1 MAQKAGQF
9 EAELLALLP
18 RLRRFCFALTGARHD
33 ADDLMQATVE
43 RVLAKPAPPGAH
55 MEKWTFRV
63 CKNIWI
69 DEIRAR
75 KIRAAANIEDEP
87 DASVT
92 DGESEMAS
100 RLTLAQV
107 NAAMAQLP
115 HDHRAVIALVAMEG
129 CSYKAASEVLG
140 IPVGTVMSR
149 LSRARRALADI
160 LDAGGAARPSLKVA
174 QTGN

>member
-1 MAQKAGQF
+1 MAQKDGQF
-9 EAELLALLP
+9 EAELLELLP

-43 RVLAKPAPPGAH
+43 RVLAKPAPSGAH
-55 MEKWTFRV
+55 MQKWTFRV

-75 KIRAAANIEDEP
+75 RVRASRNIEDEP
-87 DASVT
+87 YASVT
-92 DGESEMAS
+92 DGERETMS
-100 RLTLAQV
+100 RLTLARV

-115 HDHRAVIALVAMEG
+115 DDYRAVIALVAMDG
-129 CSYKAASEVLG
+129 CSYKAASEVLK

-160 LDAGGAARPSLKVA
+160 LDAGRAARPSPKVT
-174 QTGN
+174 QIRS